1 MTLTPVMYLSIQ
13 VQDTHTPTAPRLSQ
27 FLRKLIHIQTLL
39 IPLNE
44 RRNLQYLRIRFIQR
58 YVIQGVA
65 PTKKKTA
72 YNLVPRYQ
80 LVKRGW
86 SPPQKKIGLP
96 LSTRVITGQGV
107 VVPSM
112 IWKMVTQYHRV
123 TECPDSPPPDF
134 AVHCCGIA
142 NYNFECIPI
151 ILLKNVNIYL
161 THSTIFLNI

>member
-44 RRNLQYLRIRFIQR
+44 RRNLQYLRIRFIQK

-65 PTKKKTA
+65 PTKKKLLTTQ
-72 YNLVPRYQ
+72 YLGTNWL
-80 LVKRGW
+80 RGGGP
-86 SPPQKKIGLP
+86 PPQKIGLP
-96 LSTRVITGQGV
+96 LSTRVLTGQGV

-123 TECPDSPPPDF
+123 TECPVSPTPTL
-134 AVHCCGIA
+134 
-142 NYNFECIPI
+142 
-151 ILLKNVNIYL
+151 ILLFIAVVQQI
-161 THSTIFLNI
+161 TTLNAFP